1 MNIYTATLIRK
12 NYGSMLQAYAL
23 QSCVKQYGAL
33 PYVIIKQSSKKHSRL
48 YHFFGH
54 SYGLIKYLLK
64 PDVDYS
70 FSKKLKLRIGDSKY
84 DGKYKKLDYF
94 AKEKLS
100 IQFIVNEKDFI
111 SSIPENSIF
120 LAGSDQVWSSSSK
133 LSWYAFQ
140 WVDGKYDKYSYAAS
154 IGKSLLSEE
163 DLEKYKSALSPFKSI
178 SLRERQALNI
188 FEPIFT
194 DKVRQDLDPTLLWDK
209 NFWRKIESPRLIEGP
224 YVFVYRLRP
233 NDDVFDLARKVS
245 KEKNCRIVYTG
256 SYAYSAK
263 DVKTIYDAGVED
275 FLSLIDHAEAVVT
288 NSFHGTAFSVIYEKP
303 FLSAKVA
310 TTGSR
315 AESLLSLLGLKS
327 QYISNMD
334 EDFSLQIDYAKA
346 NTILSKERDKS
357 LDYLKSICLR

>member
-1 MNIYTATLIRK
+1 MNIYTVTYIHK
-12 NYGSMLQAYAL
+12 NYGSLLQAYAL
-23 QSCVKQYGAL
+23 QTCLKRNGAT
-33 PYVIIKQSSKKHSRL
+33 PIIIQKQSSKSRTKIRRFISRL
-48 YHFFGH
+48 LSDVIF
-54 SYGLIKYLLK
+54 ILK
-64 PDVDYS
+64 PYQDYN
-70 FSKKLKLRIGDSKY
+70 FRRRLMLTIDDYKY
-84 DGKYKKLDYF
+84 GAKYKKLDSF
-94 AKEKLS
+94 TKDMLS
-100 IQFIVNEKDFI
+100 IVNITNENDFI
-111 SSIPENSIF
+111 ETIDNNSVF
-120 LAGSDQVWSSSSK
+120 LAGSDQVWNSPLK

-154 IGKSLLSEE
+154 IGKSLLSDE

-209 NFWRKIESPRLIEGP
+209 NFWRKIESPRLIEEP

-315 AESLLSLLGLKS
+315 AESLLSLLDLKS

>member
-1 MNIYTATLIRK
+1 MNIYTATLIHK

-23 QSCVKQYGAL
+23 QSCFKQFGAT
-33 PYVIIKQSSKKHSRL
+33 PYVILKVKKHSKL
-48 YHFFGH
+48 YNSVSHFY
-54 SYGLIKYLLK
+54 SAIKYLLR
-64 PDVDYS
+64 PSLDYS
-70 FSKKLKLRIGDSKY
+70 FSKRLRLKIDELKFNAKY
-84 DGKYKKLDYF
+84 EKLDVF
-94 AKEKLS
+94 AKERLS
-100 IQFIVNEKDFI
+100 IQFIVNEKNFLN
-111 SSIPENSIF
+111 SIPAESVF
-120 LAGSDQVWSSSSK
+120 LAGSDQVWNSPLK

-140 WVDGKYDKYSYAAS
+140 WVNERFDKYSYAAS
-154 IGKSLLSEE
+154 LGRSLLSDE
-163 DLEKYKSALSPFKSI
+163 DLEKYKSTLSPFKSI
-178 SLRERQALNI
+178 SLRERQALTI

-209 NFWRKIESPRLIEGP
+209 NFWRKIESPRLIEEP

-263 DVKTIYDAGVED
+263 NVKTIYDAGVED

>member
-1 MNIYTATLIRK
+1 MNIYTATLVHK

-23 QSCVKQYGAL
+23 QSCLKQYGSS
-33 PYVIIKQSSKKHSRL
+33 PYVILKKSEKKHSKL
-48 YHFFGH
+48 YHFLGRF
-54 SYGLIKYLLK
+54 YGLTKYLLK

-70 FSKKLKLRIGDSKY
+70 FSKRLKLRIDDLKFS
-84 DGKYKKLDYF
+84 GKYKKLDIF
-94 AKEKLS
+94 AKENLL
-100 IQFIVNEKDFI
+100 IQFITNKKEFAN
-111 SSIPENSIF
+111 SIPDDSIF
-120 LAGSDQVWSSSSK
+120 LAGSDQVWNTPSK

-154 IGKSLLSEE
+154 IGKSLLSDE

-209 NFWRKIESPRLIEGP
+209 NFWRKIESPRLIEEP

-288 NSFHGTAFSVIYEKP
+288 NSFHGTAFSIIYEKP
-303 FLSAKVA
+303 FLSAKIA

-315 AESLLSLLGLKS
+315 AESLLSLLDLKS